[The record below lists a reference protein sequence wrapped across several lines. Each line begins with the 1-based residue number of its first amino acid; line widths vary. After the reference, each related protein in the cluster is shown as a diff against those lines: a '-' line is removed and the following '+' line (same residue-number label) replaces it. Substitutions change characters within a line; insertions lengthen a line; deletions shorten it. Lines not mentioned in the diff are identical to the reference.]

1 VNLLVPKIL
10 IQKLAAQ
17 AQAEAR
23 RNFWAFRR
31 YMRPGMLWGWWAEQ
45 VAVELQHFYLDLV
58 AGKRPQLALMA
69 PPQHGKSWAATD
81 FIAWV
86 AGKNPNLKTIFA
98 SYSDDLGMRTNLD
111 LQRMLMSPAYRSTF
125 PNTRMGVHGWQCNTS
140 LIEFARH
147 SGSFRNTT
155 TGGSING
162 MELHLGV
169 IDDPIR
175 GRADAQS
182 KGNRDKVWAWFTD
195 DWGARFANEAGML
208 IIVTRWHVDDL
219 VGRLMEKAGD
229 DLKVLAYPA
238 IAERDEEH
246 RSKGDALFP
255 ELKPLDFLLARKKVM
270 SEASWESEYQQ
281 KPYLVG
287 GGAIPIEKITVV
299 PYFDRQSVIRS
310 VRYFDKSSGVEDG
323 AYTAGALMHKMG
335 DGTFVI
341 SHMARGRWG
350 ALEREQKIKLLAD
363 ADAKLFTSY
372 EVGVEQEPGSG
383 GKESAEATVRNLAG
397 KVAFADRVTGSKQVR
412 AEPFVAQCQ
421 NGNVRLVA
429 GGWVQAFYDE
439 AEAWPASRCKDQVDA
454 CSGAFNRLTQGYGYD
469 TQYRGFQDW

>member
-1 VNLLVPKIL
+1 MNLLVPKICV
-10 IQKLAAQ
+10 QKLAAQ

-23 RNFWAFRR
+23 SNFWAFRR
-31 YMRPGMLWGWWAEQ
+31 YMRPDMLWGWWVER
-45 VAVELQHFYLDLV
+45 VAVELQQFYLDLV
-58 AGKRPQLALMA
+58 AGKRPQLAIMA

-111 LQRMLMSPAYRSTF
+111 LQRMFMSPAYRSTF
-125 PNTRMGVHGWQCNTS
+125 PNTRMGVYGWQCNTS
-140 LIEFARH
+140 LIEFAGH

-219 VGRLMEKAGD
+219 VGRLIEKAGD

-246 RSKGDALFP
+246 RKKGEALFP

-270 SEASWESEYQQ
+270 SKGSWESEYQQ

-287 GGAIPIEKITVV
+287 GGCHTDREDADPGLLRQAEHSAFGTV
-299 PYFDRQSVIRS
+299 YRQSRDRDWRWGMDGGRPDAPDAGQDLRHQSHRAWPVGRA
-310 VRYFDKSSGVEDG
+310 RARAEDQDLG
-323 AYTAGALMHKMG
+323 
-335 DGTFVI
+335 
-341 SHMARGRWG
+341 RGR
-350 ALEREQKIKLLAD
+350 LA
-363 ADAKLFTSY
+363 S
-372 EVGVEQEPGSG
+372 VQELTRSASSRSLAAAARRARRPPFARWLASG
-383 GKESAEATVRNLAG
+383 
-397 KVAFADRVTGSKQVR
+397 
-412 AEPFVAQCQ
+412 
-421 NGNVRLVA
+421 
-429 GGWVQAFYDE
+429 
-439 AEAWPASRCKDQVDA
+439 
-454 CSGAFNRLTQGYGYD
+454 CSLNA
-469 TQYRGFQDW
+469 